1 MSSSSVR
8 ITSLKLKNYR
18 NHNNVVIKPLRDIIV
33 IYGKNGSG
41 KTNIL
46 ESISLIETHNGFRNA
61 NLSELIPDSL
71 QDPLELFGVNL
82 QIESISSEW
91 TVGLGLKKQQNI
103 LKRITYLDKSKVDFS
118 DLKNYL
124 SIFWIVPKMSH
135 LFQNSSEERRNFL
148 DMMINSVNKSHSKNL
163 QTYQKLK
170 KERIKILKNGKTKNY
185 DHWLDLIEEK
195 MSHSGLILCDTRR
208 TFLKSLNQNLK
219 VINDSIS
226 SFLLGLNGILDNL
239 LSEKPALFVEDFFKN
254 ELKKNRLR
262 DAVTGRTTFSAN
274 KTDLVVFDKFTKKEA
289 RSFSTGEQKLIMISI
304 ILSFIEFLKIS
315 KITKIIF
322 LLDDIFSYLDTN
334 YISILIKELS
344 KLKVQTWITDVRAD
358 WVENFPYLEKL
369 IHKINIGHKDFKV
382 PDIKI

>member
-170 KERIKILKNGKTKNY
+170 KERIKILKNGFQ
-185 DHWLDLIEEK
+185 
-195 MSHSGLILCDTRR
+195 LIL
-208 TFLKSLNQNLK
+208 LSL
-219 VINDSIS
+219 
-226 SFLLGLNGILDNL
+226 
-239 LSEKPALFVEDFFKN
+239 
-254 ELKKNRLR
+254 
-262 DAVTGRTTFSAN
+262 
-274 KTDLVVFDKFTKKEA
+274 
-289 RSFSTGEQKLIMISI
+289 
-304 ILSFIEFLKIS
+304 FI
-315 KITKIIF
+315 
-322 LLDDIFSYLDTN
+322 
-334 YISILIKELS
+334 
-344 KLKVQTWITDVRAD
+344 
-358 WVENFPYLEKL
+358 
-369 IHKINIGHKDFKV
+369 
-382 PDIKI
+382 

>member
-1 MSSSSVR
+1 MNSSSVR

-33 IYGKNGSG
+33 IYGRNGSG
-41 KTNIL
+41 KTNVL

-61 NLSELIPDSL
+61 NLSEFIPDSL
-71 QDPLELFGVNL
+71 QGPLELFGVNF
-82 QIESISSEW
+82 QIKSISSEW

-148 DMMINSVNKSHSKNL
+148 DMMINSVNKSHSENL

-170 KERIKILKNGKTKNY
+170 KERIKILKKGKTQNY

-219 VINDSIS
+219 VINNSIS

-369 IHKINIGHKDFKV
+369 IHKINIGDKDFKV